1 MSSPRIN
8 GSGRSLL
15 IPLLFADVVRL
26 GFRTAAVM
34 VLAGSGRGF
43 RLNIRRLGM
52 LVRMGYD
59 CFRSPLVVCAF
70 DSLPDVPC
78 AIAGTANNCSAT
90 AIAIVVRVIIFGLR
104 QLICFSSWR
113 KAQSPG

>member
-1 MSSPRIN
+1 MSCPRIN

-15 IPLLFADVVRL
+15 ILLLLADVVRI

-59 CFRSPLVVCAF
+59 CFRSPLVVVRIRFVAGR
-70 DSLPDVPC
+70 SLRHRGNGQELQCDYYRYCRACRHV
-78 AIAGTANNCSAT
+78 S
-90 AIAIVVRVIIFGLR
+90 V
-104 QLICFSSWR
+104 S
-113 KAQSPG
+113 